1 MKYATRP
8 FGTTAA
14 ALATL
19 SLLCAAAHAG
29 PNEDIVVGKCA
40 ALTGPASALGRGM
53 QAGLKAAL
61 EEENAKGGVKGR
73 KIILL
78 SADDEYEPEKC
89 LDCTASMIENSH
101 VSILAGYV
109 GTPTAKVALPIVQE
123 SKTPL
128 IGIFSGAM
136 LLREPV
142 QRYVLNVRAS
152 YDDETEELVKYLG
165 DKLGNR
171 KIAVLYQNDSFGLA
185 GLGGTEKAL
194 GRRGL
199 KLAAKGAFER
209 NTIAVKSGLS
219 DILSGNP
226 EAVVMVGPYKPVA
239 EFVRQARTAGLK
251 IALAAISFVGT
262 ENLIHELGAASDG
275 IAISQVVPSPTSDLP
290 VAKAYRQALSV
301 SSPAEQPAYTSF
313 EGYITGRLLVAG
325 LEKADSLDDRE
336 KLVDAIES
344 LTEFDLGGM
353 TLSYSGTKHQGS
365 TAVFMTRVSGGVA
378 RSLNSSK

>member
-1 MKYATRP
+1 MMYTTNRVL
-8 FGTTAA
+8 GTGA
-14 ALATL
+14 ALAAL
-19 SLLCAAAHAG
+19 SFLCGAALANA
-29 PNEDIVVGKCA
+29 EDIVVGQCA
-40 ALTGPASALGRGM
+40 ALTGPASALGLGM

-61 EEENAKGGVKGR
+61 EEANAKGGVRGR
-73 KIILL
+73 KIKLL

-89 LDCTASMIENSH
+89 VDCTTNMIENSH

-109 GTPTAKVALPIVQE
+109 GTPTAKVAVPIVQE

-152 YDDETEELVKYLG
+152 YDDETEELVKYLS

-185 GLGGTEKAL
+185 GLGGTERAL

-275 IAISQVVPSPTSDLP
+275 IVISQVVPSPTSDLP